1 VDTIE
6 VTVPNERHLFH
17 VARLV
22 VGGLAARLDLTYE
35 QIDDLQLAVE
45 TVLAREAEDGGQVT
59 LAIEVGER
67 SLELRIGPLHAAPLA
82 ADLDS
87 AQDDG
92 LGLGRLLSTLVER
105 VETVERDGAAW
116 LLLEKRVPTPA
127 EAES

>member
-1 VDTIE
+1 MDTVELSI
-6 VTVPNERHLFH
+6 PNERRFFH

-45 TVLAREAEDGGQVT
+45 TVLSREAHEGDEVT
-59 LAIEVGER
+59 LAIEIGEGA
-67 SLELRIGPLHAAPLA
+67 LELRMGPLDAETLGD
-82 ADLDS
+82 DLGR
-87 AQDDG
+87 DDEGG
-92 LGLGRLLSTLVER
+92 LGLARLLSTLVER

-127 EAES
+127 GAE